1 MWYKVVNNK
10 KIKISKKE
18 AFSIIPTLNYKRLV
32 GSNISIWFKD
42 DINHPIIILIGN
54 GHYGG

>member
-54 GHYGG
+54 GH